1 MIMPTTQ
8 ITLLPGYEK
17 PIQARL
23 VERVSN
29 AVRSVVPATE
39 AGTITFIS
47 EASTYMRVGRVLD
60 QGNANLLD
68 AGEIVRTFL
77 AAMQSRNLDLAKTF
91 LAPDFVMCFPGN
103 AQFHKLEELVQWS
116 RERYQDVGKVIESVE
131 QSWQRDCTVVY
142 CYGTLH
148 GKWPDGSAFADI
160 RFIDRFKVVNNLL
173 VEQNVWND
181 IAEVRSTL

>member
-1 MIMPTTQ
+1 MPTTQ
-8 ITLLPGYEK
+8 ITLLPGYDK

-47 EASTYMRVGRVLD
+47 EASTYMRDGRVLE

-68 AGEIVRTFL
+68 AGEIVRAFL

-91 LAPDFVMCFPGN
+91 IAPDFVMCFPSQ
-103 AQFHKLEELVQWS
+103 AQFHKLEELVQWGKQ
-116 RERYQDVGKVIESVE
+116 RYQNVGKVIDSIE
-131 QSWQRDCTVVY
+131 QSWQRDSTIVY
-142 CYGTLH
+142 CFGTLY
-148 GKWPDGSAFADI
+148 GQWPDGTPFEGI
-160 RFIDRFKVVNNLL
+160 RFIDRFKVINNLL
-173 VEQNVWND
+173 VTQDVWND
-181 IAEVRSTL
+181 IAEIRSTL

>member
-1 MIMPTTQ
+1 MPTTQ

-47 EASTYMRVGRVLD
+47 EASTYMRDGRVLD

-68 AGEIVRTFL
+68 AEEIVRAFL

-91 LAPDFVMCFPGN
+91 LAPDFVMCFPGK
-103 AQFHKLEELVQWS
+103 AQFKKLEELVQWGKQ
-116 RERYQDVGKVIESVE
+116 RYQNVGKVIDSIE
-131 QSWQRDCTVVY
+131 QSWQRDSTTVY
-142 CYGTLH
+142 CFGTLY
-148 GKWPDGSAFADI
+148 GEWPDGKTFEGI

-173 VEQNVWND
+173 VTQDVWND
-181 IAEVRSTL
+181 IADVRSTL

>member
-1 MIMPTTQ
+1 MPTTH
-8 ITLLPGYEK
+8 ITLLPGYDK

-39 AGTITFIS
+39 AGTITFIA
-47 EASTYMRVGRVLD
+47 EASTYMRDGRVLE
-60 QGNANLLD
+60 QGNASLLD
-68 AGEIVRTFL
+68 AGELVQSFL
-77 AAMQSRNLDLAKTF
+77 LAMQARDLEKAKSF
-91 LAPDFVMCFPGN
+91 LAPDFSMRFPGN

-116 RERYQDVGKVIESVE
+116 RERYQDVSKVIESVE

-148 GKWPDGSAFADI
+148 GKWPNGTAFTGI

-173 VEQNVWND
+173 VEQDVWND